1 MKIMIASDS
10 YKGSLSSLE
19 VAQNIQKGVL
29 EVFPDSEFEVL
40 AMADGGEG
48 TVEAL
53 MDSLHGTY
61 QQIECM
67 NPLYE
72 KINATYGVFHDNCA
86 IIEMAS
92 ASGLPLVKE
101 KKIRQANTFGTGQ
114 LILDALNKGCR
125 TIYIGIGGS
134 ATNDGGIGM
143 AHALGVRFYD
153 SQHQLLSPI
162 PQNLPLIDTIDSS
175 SLDARIQDTQII
187 VMCDV
192 DNPLCGKKGAS
203 YIYGPQKGATQEDI
217 LFLDHGLQN
226 LADVCQQTG
235 YQNFQNVAGAGAA
248 GGLGFGLMTFLNA
261 KLQNGIKTIL
271 DIVHF
276 DERIQG
282 CQLVITGEGRIDH
295 QSIYGKVPTGVAL
308 AAKKHHIPTIA
319 IVGSIGENL
328 GQIYDYIDTIESS
341 VDHPC
346 SLEDALKN
354 AGDHVYQASIRMMKA
369 IQLGKKIHF

>member
-92 ASGLPLVKE
+92 TSGLPLVKE

-203 YIYGPQKGATQEDI
+203 NIYGPQKGATQEDI

>member
-92 ASGLPLVKE
+92 ASGLTLVKE

>member
-72 KINATYGVFHDNCA
+72 KINATYGIFHDNCA

-114 LILDALNKGCR
+114 LILDALNKGCC

>member
-192 DNPLCGKKGAS
+192 DNPLCEKKGAS

>member
-72 KINATYGVFHDNCA
+72 KINATYGIFHDNCA

>member
-19 VAQNIQKGVL
+19 VANNIKKGVL
-29 EVFPDSEFEVL
+29 EVFPDR
-40 AMADGGEG
+40 EG

-53 MDSLHGTY
+53 MDSLNGTY
-61 QQIECM
+61 QKIECY

-72 KINATYGVFHDNCA
+72 HVQASYGIFHDDCA

-101 KKIRQANTFGTGQ
+101 KKIREANTFGTGQ

-143 AHALGVRFYD
+143 ANALGIRFYD
-153 SQHQLLSPI
+153 HNHHELKPI
-162 PQNLPLIDTIDSS
+162 PQNLPYIDSIDCTH
-175 SLDARIQDTQII
+175 LDSRIQDTKII

-192 DNPLCGKKGAS
+192 DNPLCGINGAS
-203 YIYGPQKGATQEDI
+203 YISGPQKGANQDDI
-217 LFLDHGLQN
+217 TYLDNGLQN
-226 LADVCQQTG
+226 LVAACQKAHL
-235 YQNFQNVAGAGAA
+235 QNYANIPGSGAA

-261 KLQNGIKTIL
+261 KLQSGIQTVL

-276 DERIQG
+276 DDLVKD
-282 CQLVITGEGRIDH
+282 CQLVITGES
-295 QSIYGKVPTGVAL
+295 SICLWK
-308 AAKKHHIPTIA
+308 
-319 IVGSIGENL
+319 
-328 GQIYDYIDTIESS
+328 SS
-341 VDHPC
+341 CWC
-346 SLEDALKN
+346 SLNSSKVSHSNGCDCWIN
-354 AGDHVYQASIRMMKA
+354 W
-369 IQLGKKIHF
+369 

>member
-248 GGLGFGLMTFLNA
+248 GGLSFGLMTFLNA

-341 VDHPC
+341 VD
-346 SLEDALKN
+346 L
-354 AGDHVYQASIRMMKA
+354 VIMSIKPA
-369 IQLGKKIHF
+369 FV

>member
-19 VAQNIQKGVL
+19 VANNIKKGVL
-29 EVFPDSEFEVL
+29 EVFPDSECQLL

-53 MDSLHGTY
+53 MDSLNGTY
-61 QQIECM
+61 QKIECY

-72 KINATYGVFHDNCA
+72 HVQASYGIFHDDCA

-101 KKIRQANTFGTGQ
+101 KKIREANTFGTGQ

-143 AHALGVRFYD
+143 ANALGIRFYD
-153 SQHQLLSPI
+153 HNHHELKPI
-162 PQNLPLIDTIDSS
+162 PQNLPYIDSIDCTH
-175 SLDARIQDTQII
+175 LDSRIQDTKII

-192 DNPLCGKKGAS
+192 DNPLCGINGAS
-203 YIYGPQKGATQEDI
+203 YIYGPQKGANQDDI
-217 LFLDHGLQN
+217 TYLDNGLQN
-226 LADVCQQTG
+226 LVAACQKAHL
-235 YQNFQNVAGAGAA
+235 QNYANIPGSGAA

-261 KLQNGIKTIL
+261 KLQSGIQTVL

-276 DERIQG
+276 DDLVKD

-295 QSIYGKVPTGVAL
+295 QSVYGKVPAGVAL
-308 AAKKHHIPTIA
+308 TAQKYHIPTVA
-319 IVGSIGENL
+319 IVGSIGEDL
-328 GQIYDYIDTIESS
+328 GKIYDYIATIESS
-341 VDHPC
+341 VVYPC
-346 SLEDALKN
+346 SLQDALKN
-354 AGDHVYQASIRMMKA
+354 AGENVYQASIRLMKA
-369 IQLGKKIHF
+369 IQIGQKIHF

>member
-143 AHALGVRFYD
+143 AHALGIRFYD

>member
-114 LILDALNKGCR
+114 LILDALNKGYR

-341 VDHPC
+341 VNHPC

>member
-319 IVGSIGENL
+319 IVGSIGVNL

>member
-248 GGLGFGLMTFLNA
+248 GVLGFGLMTFLNA

>member
-10 YKGSLSSLE
+10 YKESLSSLE

-29 EVFPDSEFEVL
+29 EVFPDSEFDVL

-101 KKIRQANTFGTGQ
+101 KKIREANTFGTGQ

-261 KLQNGIKTIL
+261 KLQSGIKTIL

-308 AAKKHHIPTIA
+308 AAKKYHIPTIA

-354 AGDHVYQASIRMMKA
+354 AGDHVYQASIRIMKA

>member
-143 AHALGVRFYD
+143 AHALGIRFYD

-271 DIVHF
+271 DVVHF